1 MSDELLTLTAAQQA
15 ERIAAGEISSEELFD
30 FWRVRASGDDLGSYL
45 WVADE
50 APADAGTLPPIAV
63 KDLFC
68 VEGVPSMA
76 GSRILEGYRPP
87 YTATSVRNLQAAG
100 ARVLG
105 KTNQDEFAMG
115 SSNENSGFGP
125 VQNPW
130 DRERVPGGSSGGSAA
145 AVAAG
150 TAPWAIGTDTG
161 GSIRQPASL
170 CGSSA

>member
-1 MSDELLTLTAAQQA
+1 VSDELLTLSAAEQA
-15 ERIAAGEISSEELFD
+15 ARIAAGEVSSAEVFEY
-30 FWRVRASGDDLGSYL
+30 WRGRAGADDLGAYL

-50 APADAGTLPPIAV
+50 VPDDPGTLPPIAV

-68 VEGVPSMA
+68 VRGVPSMA

-87 YTATSVRNLQAAG
+87 YTATSVRNLQDAG

-130 DRERVPGGSSGGSAA
+130 DRTRVPGGSSGGSAA
-145 AVAAG
+145 AVASPPRCA
-150 TAPWAIGTDTG
+150 A
-161 GSIRQPASL
+161 
-170 CGSSA
+170 SSA